1 MRLATSYGSGVA
13 GTQSRLLQRD
23 PMGDELEHN
32 PRVSRSAL
40 AEHHDGAFAWAL
52 ALARYDRA
60 LAADVLQHAY
70 LLILEGR
77 ATFDGRSSLKTWL
90 FGVVRHTALRH
101 WRLRRRDIALA
112 SRLAVEPREAA
123 APHVSIGDGRLA
135 KALAAL
141 PQRQRDVLQLVV
153 YADLTLEETAGVLG
167 ITVGSVRT
175 HYHRAK
181 GALKESLERESD

>member
-1 MRLATSYGSGVA
+1 
-13 GTQSRLLQRD
+13 
-23 PMGDELEHN
+23 
-32 PRVSRSAL
+32 
-40 AEHHDGAFAWAL
+40 
-52 ALARYDRA
+52 
-60 LAADVLQHAY
+60 
-70 LLILEGR
+70 
-77 ATFDGRSSLKTWL
+77 
-90 FGVVRHTALRH
+90 
-101 WRLRRRDIALA
+101 
-112 SRLAVEPREAA
+112 VEPREAA
-123 APHVSIGDGRLA
+123 APHVSIGDGHLA